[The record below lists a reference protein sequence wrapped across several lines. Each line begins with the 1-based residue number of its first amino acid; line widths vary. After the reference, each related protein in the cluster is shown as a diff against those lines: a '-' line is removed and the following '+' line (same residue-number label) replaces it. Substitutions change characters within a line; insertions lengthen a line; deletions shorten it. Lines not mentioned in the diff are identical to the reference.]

1 MIIELGKVSEQT
13 QGLNQQTKEGILNA
27 APGLF

>member
-13 QGLNQQTKEGILNA
+13 QGSNPQTKEGILNV
-27 APGLF
+27 APGLP